1 MIIKILS
8 SARNFEG
15 IDYSERKNDQGKSRL
30 LKANNFEALGHS
42 NSSLKKADYINYMKL
57 VCDANPR
64 VKNRQFHAVISAKGD
79 SYSPER
85 LSQIAEQYL
94 KDMGYGKNPYL
105 IYFHGDTQNNHVH
118 MVSTRVDKNGNK
130 VDDTYERIRSQ
141 KVIQEI
147 LGQNVSQEVRSA
159 FDKAMEF
166 NLSTKAQM
174 KLLLEQEGIKISED
188 KDTMKLIKY
197 GVVLYAID
205 QEKIKQKLLQYQLPE
220 KRIRQLHAIF
230 SKHKKGRDFKQFIN
244 FIHKKFGVKIIPHQ
258 HRGHDRPYGYTIIDY
273 PEKQILKGSQV
284 MELRKLL
291 IPAKPDDRNS
301 LYQKYYDR
309 VNFET
314 TTIAQFKKDIS
325 YFGFKMDNRGFV
337 TYEAGTF
344 PIFIVGGRD
353 LELMKQYDRLNYA
366 RSFYTESNT
375 ERLALARVFR
385 IPENRI
391 QYSAPPS
398 KDMMKYYDSFFSGLG
413 QARKAEQAM
422 RRNKIRIIKHH
433 ENYFIIDSRNKYV
446 LDLKKLPN
454 VNIQNLPITILD
466 FNKGIENERNLDNG
480 SARGAADLF
489 RLFNSPI
496 INEDHSKLKKKR
508 QQSRK
513 V

>member
-8 SARNFEG
+8 SAKNFEG

-30 LKANNFEALGHS
+30 LKAKNFEALGHS
-42 NSSLKKADYINYMKL
+42 NDSLKKSDYINYMKL

-64 VKNRQFHAVISAKGD
+64 VKNRQFHAVISAKGQ
-79 SYSPER
+79 SYSPEK
-85 LSQIAEQYL
+85 LNQIAERYL
-94 KDMGYGKNPYL
+94 HDMGYGKNPYL
-105 IYFHGDTQNNHVH
+105 IYFHGDTENNHVH

-130 VDDTYERIRSQ
+130 VDDTFEKIRSQ
-141 KVIQEI
+141 KIIQEI
-147 LGQNVSQEVRSA
+147 LGQNAYHEVQLA
-159 FDKAMEF
+159 LEKAMEF

-244 FIHKKFGVKIIPHQ
+244 FLHKKFGVKIIPHQ
-258 HRGHDRPYGYTIIDY
+258 HRGHDRPYGYSIIDY
-273 PEKQILKGSQV
+273 PEKEVFKGSQV

-314 TTIAQFKKDIS
+314 TTIAQFKDVIS
-325 YFGFKMDNRGFV
+325 YFGFKMDNKGFV
-337 TYEAGTF
+337 TYEAGSF
-344 PIFIVGGRD
+344 PIFIVGRKD

-366 RSFYTESNT
+366 RKFYAASQD
-375 ERLALARVFR
+375 ERFALARVFR
-385 IPENRI
+385 VPENRI
-391 QYSAPPS
+391 PHLRPPDN
-398 KDMMKYYDSFFSGLG
+398 DMLSYYTSFFQGLE
-413 QARKAEQAM
+413 QTRKVEQAM
-422 RRNKIRIIKHH
+422 RGSKIRIVKHQ
-433 ENYFIIDSRNKYV
+433 ENYFIIDSKHKHV
-446 LDLKKLPN
+446 IDLKRIPDI
-454 VNIQNLPITILD
+454 NIQNLPITILD
-466 FNKGIENERNLDNG
+466 FNKGVANERNIDNG

-489 RLFNSPI
+489 QLFNLPLT
-496 INEDHSKLKKKR
+496 NEDQTKQKKR
-508 QQSRK
+508 RKHSRQ